1 MMESLRNFL
10 TGPRLFIVIAAC
22 ALPFVFLGTSSLAN
36 PIGGSLG
43 SINGEDVSQGD
54 FQVATNFAIQK
65 YQNIYG
71 DDFDFA
77 SLDDEI
83 QMELIKQE
91 LIIQK
96 SLLAEAR
103 SLGLINNV
111 TQREAKKSIISNPSF
126 WIDGRFDENTFE
138 AQANAN
144 GFTKDEYIDQISL
157 LLASDIYRTAINP
170 YGFSS
175 DEEASDLALIL
186 EQSVDINFIKID
198 SSKLEQGIT
207 NTNEELIDYYSDN
220 EIAFYSDEARTFK
233 YFVLKSGD
241 YMEQVNIPDGYLEST
256 YENYVLNNQN
266 NNEIRLS
273 HIMIEKSNHDS
284 LEIAYN
290 LIEDIKNQLIDGKDF
305 SSLAS
310 QYSDDVVNKD
320 LGGDLEYFD
329 SEIFPPEFLDAIDGL
344 GLNEI
349 SDIVELND
357 TFHILKI
364 TEYNEY
370 QLATF
375 EDMKDIF
382 SKELLETESL
392 ALMKDDYESIDSM
405 ILANSSFEEVAQLLA
420 IDKVIT
426 ESNTINDFNNIQFNQ
441 NIKDYIF
448 SQDTEIGSVASFD
461 INESVFV
468 VSLLGITPS
477 TLKKFDDVKKEVA
490 TSLSKSKTTSKKL
503 LLVDEII
510 DAKQTDDGLSFISA
524 YDFISTDAFIG
535 VKRGSSLLPQ
545 EVISEAFKVNPGI
558 SLTTFANNGDA
569 YIIDVASKNKPTNQE
584 INNIIE
590 QYKKFSEDRYVNLLT
605 ELISNDIFNTS
616 QVNLNNL
623 VF

>member
-1 MMESLRNFL
+1 MESLRNFL

-36 PIGGSLG
+36 PIGASLG

-207 NTNEELIDYYSDN
+207 NTNEELIDYYSAN

-233 YFVLKSGD
+233 YFVLKS
-241 YMEQVNIPDGYLEST
+241 N
-256 YENYVLNNQN
+256 
-266 NNEIRLS
+266 
-273 HIMIEKSNHDS
+273 
-284 LEIAYN
+284 
-290 LIEDIKNQLIDGKDF
+290 
-305 SSLAS
+305 
-310 QYSDDVVNKD
+310 
-320 LGGDLEYFD
+320 
-329 SEIFPPEFLDAIDGL
+329 
-344 GLNEI
+344 
-349 SDIVELND
+349 
-357 TFHILKI
+357 
-364 TEYNEY
+364 
-370 QLATF
+370 
-375 EDMKDIF
+375 
-382 SKELLETESL
+382 
-392 ALMKDDYESIDSM
+392 
-405 ILANSSFEEVAQLLA
+405 
-420 IDKVIT
+420 
-426 ESNTINDFNNIQFNQ
+426 
-441 NIKDYIF
+441 
-448 SQDTEIGSVASFD
+448 
-461 INESVFV
+461 
-468 VSLLGITPS
+468 
-477 TLKKFDDVKKEVA
+477 
-490 TSLSKSKTTSKKL
+490 
-503 LLVDEII
+503 
-510 DAKQTDDGLSFISA
+510 
-524 YDFISTDAFIG
+524 
-535 VKRGSSLLPQ
+535 
-545 EVISEAFKVNPGI
+545 
-558 SLTTFANNGDA
+558 
-569 YIIDVASKNKPTNQE
+569 
-584 INNIIE
+584 
-590 QYKKFSEDRYVNLLT
+590 
-605 ELISNDIFNTS
+605 
-616 QVNLNNL
+616 
-623 VF
+623 